1 MLLCARR
8 HWPASLVAAFTL
20 WHAFAACEEL
30 GVSTLLSDSL
40 DDFVAF
46 SGEPDADLPALLDE
60 FEAQLNHYAEKEWG
74 YNPKVL
80 PLLRKAA
87 RGYVFGK
94 LSRRALE
101 AVSKRT
107 LLWYLCEEGSEEEL
121 VEDLRSYIR
130 AKPSNDLRAVV
141 ARMMWRRRAAVA
153 RPEQRQRMLHSVPAL
168 TQAPAPAR
176 TATTSTG
183 VVLKVV
189 K

>member
-1 MLLCARR
+1 M
-8 HWPASLVAAFTL
+8 
-20 WHAFAACEEL
+20 
-30 GVSTLLSDSL
+30 LSDSL
-40 DDFVAF
+40 DDFVVF
-46 SGEPDADLPALLDE
+46 SGEPNADLPALLDE
-60 FEAQLNHYAEKEWG
+60 FEAQINHYADKEWG
-74 YNPKVL
+74 YNPKVF

-87 RGYVFGK
+87 RGYVAGK

-121 VEDLRSYIR
+121 IEDLRSYIR

-141 ARMMWRRRAAVA
+141 ARIMWRRRAAMA
-153 RPEQRQRMLHSVPAL
+153 RPEQRHRMLHRVPAL
-168 TQAPAPAR
+168 SQVVTEPESPVR

-183 VVLKVV
+183 VVLKAV